1 MLFTT
6 VYEIITISFVILL
19 LCGAAYETTK
29 KHYTLAAILSAFAA
43 IGLFEIACNI
53 TNVFILA

>member
-6 VYEIITISFVILL
+6 VYEVITLGFVILL

-29 KHYTLAAILSAFAA
+29 KHYALAAILSAFATV
-43 IGLFEIACNI
+43 GLFEITCDI
-53 TNVFILA
+53 TTVFILA